1 MTTIVV
7 EDGSIVASANS
18 YVSAADLSTY
28 ATDRGIT
35 INGTAAVLLIQAM
48 DYLEQQ
54 DFQGY
59 KYTDDQALQW
69 PRGDVYIDGYYVSV
83 STIPQS
89 LIDAQ
94 CEIALAIDGG
104 DNPLANVERETT
116 SETVGPISVT
126 YSSNAF
132 PATYLTAVANKLK
145 KLLKPGS
152 SLANAVVTRA

>member
-83 STIPQS
+83 STIHNHLS
-89 LIDAQ
+89 
-94 CEIALAIDGG
+94 
-104 DNPLANVERETT
+104 TH
-116 SETVGPISVT
+116 SVR
-126 YSSNAF
+126 S
-132 PATYLTAVANKLK
+132 P
-145 KLLKPGS
+145 
-152 SLANAVVTRA
+152 